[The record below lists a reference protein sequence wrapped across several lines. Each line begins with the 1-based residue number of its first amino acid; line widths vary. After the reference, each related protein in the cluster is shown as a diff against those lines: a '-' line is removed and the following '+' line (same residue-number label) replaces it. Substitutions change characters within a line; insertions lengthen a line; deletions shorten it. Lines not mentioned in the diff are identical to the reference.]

1 MVKVLLIILVIAVLL
16 EDGSSIKKT
25 EEERKEDR
33 ELAEK
38 VNATLAEEEKERQEE
53 EEKEK
58 KRDKENAKK
67 EGDENQSKKEDKK
80 KEDLGKDG
88 AKGGTFP
95 IVECPTPVECPKE
108 KACPELK
115 ECPVQEVCP
124 EVEPCQPCGPC
135 PPIHCQPCPI
145 CNGTSGDRPIVANV
159 TRLDCPSE
167 PASPGMTVPVAMIVG
182 ASASLLVTGMVAILG
197 LLLRYAP
204 PLISGFLFLFLVA
217 LTWYLSSHYPETAR
231 ELGGRVVAT
240 LREATIALGHR
251 VLEVTQ
257 HHQDQVGVPTK
268 PNLFLI

>member
-1 MVKVLLIILVIAVLL
+1 MVKVLLIVIVVAILM
-16 EDGSSIKKT
+16 EDSLSVKKRT
-25 EEERKEDR
+25 REEEEEDEKVAR
-33 ELAEK
+33 E
-38 VNATLAEEEKERQEE
+38 VNATLAAEEAEKKREE
-53 EEKEK
+53 DEKK

-67 EGDENQSKKEDKK
+67 GEDENQSKKEDKK

-88 AKGGTFP
+88 AKGGHCP
-95 IVECPTPVECPKE
+95 VVECPAPVECPKE
-108 KACPELK
+108 KACPELR

-145 CNGTSGDRPIVANV
+145 CNCTSGDRPIVANV

-182 ASASLLVTGMVAILG
+182 ASASLLVTGTVAILG
-197 LLLRYAP
+197 LLLRYAS

-231 ELGGRVVAT
+231 ELGGRALT
-240 LREATIALGHR
+240 ALQEATVALGHR
-251 VLEVTQ
+251 VMEAIQ
-257 HHQDQVGVPTK
+257 RHQDQVCFP
-268 PNLFLI
+268 